1 MILLKNPICRVEF
14 LQDTYT
20 RAGPLYSFKWWGK
33 FREGLSLLG
42 TKFWNYVRTVKIVT
56 YHAMI
61 YSLGREYPSQY
72 GGSFR
77 HRSLCREISRQKTD
91 IRPQSTLAV
100 PGRSWFTSAWPEKY
114 TKAAHQRSR
123 HDSLIK
129 RRRLLIY
136 GLGLFFF
143 FFRNFIMAILND
155 PTWSITN
162 GRD

>member
-1 MILLKNPICRVEF
+1 MKF

-33 FREGLSLLG
+33 KFRRGLSLLG

-61 YSLGREYPSQY
+61 YSLGCEYPSQY

-91 IRPQSTLAV
+91 IRPQSTL
-100 PGRSWFTSAWPEKY
+100 GRSWLFLIHKCLTRKVYKSSPPEIPARWPYKKEA
-114 TKAAHQRSR
+114 TLNLRS
-123 HDSLIK
+123 SS
-129 RRRLLIY
+129 
-136 GLGLFFF
+136 FFSQF
-143 FFRNFIMAILND
+143 H
-155 PTWSITN
+155 N
-162 GRD
+162 GYPR